1 MENLNEIK
9 RLEQFDTVIHNE
21 DGTETVTEFNV
32 TIKEIFVLP
41 IVNKHYVLVEEALNT
56 IPRKVVDGV
65 AYDYIGIDRI
75 DFLKQYDRFNFLLPY
90 RETLHG
96 TRQTL
101 EVTNHEALY
110 NEFISRYEKDNRVA
124 KYGVKSYKQMRKR
137 EIMQWLTEH
146 DYIIN
151 KIVLGEWQDTN
162 ERYLSYKEQRALYR
176 AELDEL
182 GI

>member
-21 DGTETVTEFNV
+21 DGTETVTEFKV

-101 EVTNHEALY
+101 EV
-110 NEFISRYEKDNRVA
+110 SKP
-124 KYGVKSYKQMRKR
+124 
-137 EIMQWLTEH
+137 
-146 DYIIN
+146 
-151 KIVLGEWQDTN
+151 
-162 ERYLSYKEQRALYR
+162 
-176 AELDEL
+176 
-182 GI
+182 